1 LYAISLSLVVLFV
14 TTALTDFTVWLSHQ
28 LYVLDWVYFWTT
40 AWFIFKILIVCVII
54 ALAGGSLLYYGVEW
68 QSSENKKWWMWPL
81 LTIWYPLYFVIGI
94 VICKWIIYYFLY
106 KLIIYT
112 ILWGILRGIGVGFQ
126 EFGGIFADYF
136 NASYSDYCPGIN
148 WED

>member
-1 LYAISLSLVVLFV
+1 
-14 TTALTDFTVWLSHQ
+14 LTDFTVWLSHQ